1 MLRSFQRLDFDATV
15 CLPGGFRD
23 RNIQRPLTKICP
35 KSAAELLVLDDVPF
49 LFVRLSTDIGQI
61 QRSKFWFCHGGM

>member
-35 KSAAELLVLDDVPF
+35 NPQRNF
-49 LFVRLSTDIGQI
+49 LSWMMFPSFSFGYRRI
-61 QRSKFWFCHGGM
+61 